1 MARETGREGGGA
13 RGNGGRTVTARLP
26 VGRGWSSS
34 PECRCTD
41 EQNDRVLYH
50 GRDETAWRIQR
61 IKNMK
66 NPACRVH
73 STTPWSLVDCGS
85 LLYLVF
91 KQHRM
96 GVNERHCRS
105 VAVHRSWSSWSSW
118 SFVTFDFL
126 LFTKLKRAS
135 RGQQST
141 TNPSIH
147 PSIYL
152 PCINILHLASSPF
165 CRYMHRATRGS
176 GSGSGSISFLVVIHK
191 IHR

>member
-1 MARETGREGGGA
+1 MARETWREGGGA

-105 VAVHRSWSSWSSW
+105 VAVLRSWSSL
-118 SFVTFDFL
+118 SFVTFFVFL
-126 LFTKLKRAS
+126 FVYKVETGLE
-135 RGQQST
+135 GEST
-141 TNPSIH
+141 TSIQTSIH
-147 PSIYL
+147 L
-152 PCINILHLASSPF
+152 LTLHQHLAS
-165 CRYMHRATRGS
+165 C
-176 GSGSGSISFLVVIHK
+176 I
-191 IHR
+191 